1 MRGAAG
7 FEKREINPIAA
18 HATSR
23 TRDAS
28 GVVEQRETKFRVRSV
43 SLDTFQCRL
52 RLRRQTRKLR
62 IVLDLAER
70 ALSRQTDF
78 DAGIQNPDRVECI
91 LHRLKTLA
99 HIARPD
105 GAEQRRAKSS
115 VAMLACERSAKLGGQ
130 RDDVV
135 QNAAHPRPPVRL
147 SDVDE
152 GIHMDVRIAR
162 VPEDHAA
169 RFVRPEN
176 CADAAHI
183 GGEIRRRNRAV
194 LDELHRAKIR
204 IEPGE
209 DRTGGVSQLPKL
221 RLGRAI
227 ERHASRRRAAF
238 AKNLLYCT
246 GSDGRA
252 ASVIRLDLGKQR

>member
-23 TRDAS
+23 AREAS
-28 GVVEQRETKFRVRSV
+28 GLVEQRETKFRVRSV

-99 HIARPD
+99 HIARP
-105 GAEQRRAKSS
+105 
-115 VAMLACERSAKLGGQ
+115 
-130 RDDVV
+130 
-135 QNAAHPRPPVRL
+135 
-147 SDVDE
+147 
-152 GIHMDVRIAR
+152 
-162 VPEDHAA
+162 
-169 RFVRPEN
+169 
-176 CADAAHI
+176 
-183 GGEIRRRNRAV
+183 
-194 LDELHRAKIR
+194 
-204 IEPGE
+204 
-209 DRTGGVSQLPKL
+209 
-221 RLGRAI
+221 
-227 ERHASRRRAAF
+227 
-238 AKNLLYCT
+238 
-246 GSDGRA
+246 
-252 ASVIRLDLGKQR
+252 